1 MNPVIDGILN
11 IEGSYV
17 NHPADRGGPT
27 KWGITEKTARAHG
40 YQGDMRDLSREE
52 AYRILEEDYW
62 TAPGFDRVAQ
72 YSLPV
77 AFELCEA
84 GTNIGPAVPARW
96 LQRWLNVFNRQ
107 QNIYH
112 DLTVDG
118 VIGKNTLNALKEYLD
133 YCGKEGEGVLVKA
146 LNCTQG
152 DYYLEIT
159 EKREAN
165 EAFIYGWLRE
175 RITLS

>member
-40 YQGDMRDLSREE
+40 YKGDMRDMSREE
-52 AYRILEEDYW
+52 AYGILEKDYW
-62 TAPGFDRVAQ
+62 ISPGFDRIAQ
-72 YSLPV
+72 YSLPI

-84 GTNIGPAVPARW
+84 GTNIGPAVPVRW

-107 QNIYH
+107 QSSYQ
-112 DLTVDG
+112 DLIVDG
-118 VIGKNTLNALKEYLD
+118 VIGKDTLNALKAYLERR
-133 YCGKEGEGVLVKA
+133 GKEGEGVLVKA

-152 DYYLEIT
+152 DYYLDIT

-175 RITLS
+175 RVALS

>member
-1 MNPVIDGILN
+1 MLN

-40 YQGDMRDLSREE
+40 YKGDMRDMSREE
-52 AYRILEEDYW
+52 AYGILEKDYW
-62 TAPGFDRVAQ
+62 ISPGFDRIAQ
-72 YSLPV
+72 YSLPI

-84 GTNIGPAVPARW
+84 GTNIGPAVPVRW

-107 QNIYH
+107 QSSYQ
-112 DLTVDG
+112 DLIVDG
-118 VIGKNTLNALKEYLD
+118 VIGKDTLNALKAYLERR
-133 YCGKEGEGVLVKA
+133 GKEGEGVLVKA

-152 DYYLEIT
+152 DYYLDIT

-175 RITLS
+175 RVALS

>member
-40 YQGDMRDLSREE
+40 YKGDMRDISREE
-52 AYRILEEDYW
+52 AYGILEKDYW
-62 TAPGFDRVAQ
+62 ISPGFDRIAQ
-72 YSLPV
+72 YSLPI

-84 GTNIGPAVPARW
+84 GTNIGPAVPVRW

-107 QNIYH
+107 QSSYQ
-112 DLTVDG
+112 DLIVDG
-118 VIGKNTLNALKEYLD
+118 VIGKDTLNALKAYLERR
-133 YCGKEGEGVLVKA
+133 GKEGEGVLVKA

-152 DYYLEIT
+152 DYYLDIT

-175 RITLS
+175 RVALS

>member
-62 TAPGFDRVAQ
+62 TTPGFDRVAQ

-84 GTNIGPAVPARW
+84 GTNIGPSVPARW

-107 QNIYH
+107 QESYQ
-112 DLTVDG
+112 DVTVDG

-133 YCGKEGEGVLVKA
+133 RRGKEGESVLVKA

-152 DYYLEIT
+152 DYYLDIT

-175 RITLS
+175 RVTLS

>member
-11 IEGSYV
+11 IEGNYV
-17 NHPADRGGPT
+17 NHPADLGGPT

-40 YQGDMRDLSREE
+40 YKGDMRALTREE
-52 AYRILEEDYW
+52 AYNILEQDYW
-62 TAPGFDRVAQ
+62 ITPGFNRVAQ

-77 AFELCEA
+77 AFELCDA
-84 GTNIGPAVPARW
+84 GTNIGPAIPARW
-96 LQRWLNVFNRQ
+96 LQRWLNAFNRQ
-107 QNIYH
+107 QKLYG
-112 DLTVDG
+112 DLVVDG
-118 VIGKNTLNALKEYLD
+118 AIGKNTLEALKRYLD
-133 YCGKEGEGVLVKA
+133 ERGKEGEIVLVRA

-152 DYYLEIT
+152 DYYLDIT

-175 RITLS
+175 RVTMS

>member
-17 NHPADRGGPT
+17 DNPADRGGPT

-40 YQGDMRDLSREE
+40 YKGNMRDLSRDE
-52 AYRILEEDYW
+52 AYRILEQDYW
-62 TAPGFDRVAQ
+62 TAPGFDQVAQ

-84 GTNIGPAVPARW
+84 GTNIGPSVPARW
-96 LQRWLNVFNRQ
+96 LQRWLNVFNNQ
-107 QNIYH
+107 QAFYH

-118 VIGKNTLNALKEYLD
+118 VIGRNTLNALKTCLD
-133 YCGKEGEGVLVKA
+133 KRGKEGESVLVKA

-175 RITLS
+175 RVTLS

>member
-17 NHPADRGGPT
+17 DNPADRGGPT

-40 YQGDMRDLSREE
+40 YKGNMRDLSRDE
-52 AYRILEEDYW
+52 AYRILENDYW

-84 GTNIGPAVPARW
+84 GTNIGPSIPSRW

-107 QNIYH
+107 QTMYS
-112 DLTVDG
+112 DVVVDG
-118 VIGKNTLNALKEYLD
+118 VIGKNTLSALKTYLD
-133 YCGKEGEGVLVKA
+133 KRGKEGESVLVKA

-175 RITLS
+175 RVTLS